1 MRSDNL
7 DPHLKRVHGISSKPD
22 RQKVIAQSRLS
33 ARGVDKDGVRRRR
46 SGRG

>member
-7 DPHLKRVHGISSKPD
+7 DPHLKKVHGMSSKPD
-22 RQKVIAQSRLS
+22 RQKVVAQSKLS
-33 ARGVDKDGVRRRR
+33 ARGVDNYDVRRRR